1 MPRAPRSVKQQM
13 DAFSAELREHGF
25 TWAEVAA
32 EFMRRWHL
40 NSRQGFREAHRLTQA
55 KVCHLW
61 NEYWPNEP
69 LTTRKLGSW
78 EAWPGPT
85 GNEPPI
91 AGLNRLARIYQCR
104 TADLVDGEDHRD
116 ADEHNTP
123 AVRSRGRALVAA
135 GAAGSLG
142 PEDIQGVLAAMPALP
157 TGPVPFG
164 TSRDEEYDAL
174 VQALAQWAASMK
186 RRDVLALIRAAA
198 AAAAASPL
206 LARLNDDELD
216 RLALIAAEPS
226 RVDEATVDHI
236 DAVLHHCMRQEDS
249 LGPQSVL
256 GTVLAQH
263 HLVRSLIPA
272 ASTGEVRERLLSLLA
287 NICRFTA
294 WVLFNLN
301 DFNGANHY
309 YEQAKLAA
317 HQADDDA
324 MNSFVLANWSQLAT
338 WRGDPRQGVEH
349 ALGALAWGQRA
360 NSKLLVSYACDV
372 GARAYSAVLRRS
384 AKSDRHNDH
393 ARCMTSLDQAR
404 RELGHAGEGDVG
416 AKLLY
421 FYGDGQYLSTKT
433 KCLLDMGDAQT
444 AVEMASR
451 SLARIDPAFV
461 RNMAFSRL
469 DLARGHLRLRSID
482 EACEQIGEAARLTC
496 RNTSPRLARSVVE
509 VRETLNPWART
520 RQVAALDEKLHAFQ
534 LIA

>member
-13 DAFSAELREHGF
+13 DVFSAELRERGC

-32 EFMRRWHL
+32 EFQRRWRL

-116 ADEHNTP
+116 ADEHNVLAT
-123 AVRSRGRALVAA
+123 RFQGRPLVAA

-142 PEDIQGVLAAMPALP
+142 PEDIRGVLSALP
-157 TGPVPFG
+157 DLVTGPVPVG
-164 TSRDEEYDAL
+164 RSRDEEYDAL
-174 VQALAQWAASMK
+174 VRALAQWAANMK

-198 AAAAASPL
+198 SAAAASPL
-206 LARLNDDELD
+206 LARLDEDEFD
-216 RLALIAAEPS
+216 RLALVSTEPS
-226 RVDEATVDHI
+226 RVDTATVGHI
-236 DAVLHHCMRQEDS
+236 DAVLHHCMRQEDA

-256 GTVLAQH
+256 GTVLAQQ
-263 HLVRSLIPA
+263 HLVRSLIPSA
-272 ASTGEVRERLLSLLA
+272 PNDEVRERLLTLLA

-301 DFNGANHY
+301 DFNGANY
-309 YEQAKLAA
+309 YYDQAKVAA
-317 HQADDDA
+317 HAANDDA

-338 WRGDPRQGVEH
+338 WQGDPRQGVEH

-360 NSKLLVSYACDV
+360 RSRLLVSYACDV
-372 GARAYSAVLRRS
+372 GARAYSAVLSRSPRTDRR
-384 AKSDRHNDH
+384 KDH

-404 RELGHAGEGDVG
+404 RELVHAGEGDV
-416 AKLLY
+416 ASHLLY

-433 KCLLDMGDAQT
+433 KCLLNMGDAQT
-444 AVEMASR
+444 AVEVAAR
-451 SLARIDPAFV
+451 SLAKIDPAFV

-469 DLARGHLRLRSID
+469 DLARGHLQLRAID
-482 EACEQIGEAARLTC
+482 EACEHIGEAARLTC
-496 RNTSPRLARSVVE
+496 KNTSPRLARSVVE

>member
-13 DAFSAELREHGF
+13 DIFSAELRERGC

-32 EFMRRWHL
+32 EFQRRWHL

-91 AGLNRLARIYQCR
+91 AGLNRLARIYHCR

-116 ADEHNTP
+116 ADEHNAP
-123 AVRSRGRALVAA
+123 AARLRGRELVAA
-135 GAAGSLG
+135 GAAGSLCH
-142 PEDIQGVLAAMPALP
+142 EDIQGVLATLPALP
-157 TGPVPFG
+157 AGPAPVG
-164 TSRDEEYDAL
+164 STREEEYDAL
-174 VQALAQWAASMK
+174 VRALAQWAASMN
-186 RRDVLALIRAAA
+186 RRDVLALVRAAA

-206 LARLNDDELD
+206 LDRLNDDELD

-226 RVDEATVDHI
+226 RVDQATVDHI

-256 GTVLAQH
+256 GTVLAQQ

-272 ASTGEVRERLLSLLA
+272 ASTDEVRERLLYLLA

-301 DFNGANHY
+301 DFNGANYY
-309 YEQAKLAA
+309 YEQAKSAA
-317 HQADDDA
+317 HRADNDA

-338 WRGDPRQGVEH
+338 WQGDPRQGVEH

-360 NSKLLVSYACDV
+360 GSKLLVSYACDV

-384 AKSDRHNDH
+384 AKTARHKDH
-393 ARCMTSLDQAR
+393 ARCMRSLDRAL
-404 RELGHAGEGDVG
+404 RELGHAGTEDVG
-416 AKLLY
+416 GKLLY

-433 KCLLDMGDAQT
+433 KCLLDMGDAQA
-444 AVEMASR
+444 AVEMAAR
-451 SLARIDPAFV
+451 SLARIDPTFV
-461 RNMAFSRL
+461 RNLAFSRL
-469 DLARGHLRLRSID
+469 DLARAHLRLRAID
-482 EACEQIGEAARLTC
+482 EACEHIGEAARLTC

-509 VRETLNPWART
+509 IREALNPWART
-520 RQVAALDEKLHAFQ
+520 RQVAALDEKLHALQ

>member
-13 DAFSAELREHGF
+13 DAFTAELRERGC

-32 EFMRRWHL
+32 EFQRRWRL

-91 AGLNRLARIYQCR
+91 AGLNRLARIYHCR

-116 ADEHNTP
+116 ADEHNAP
-123 AVRSRGRALVAA
+123 ATRSRGRVPVAA
-135 GAAGSLG
+135 GAAGSLCR
-142 PEDIQGVLAAMPALP
+142 EDIEGVLAALPALAS
-157 TGPVPFG
+157 GPLPVAA
-164 TSRDEEYDAL
+164 SREEEYDAL
-174 VQALAQWAASMK
+174 VRALAQWAASMN
-186 RRDVLALIRAAA
+186 RRDVLALVRAAA

-206 LARLNDDELD
+206 LERLNGDEFD
-216 RLALIAAEPS
+216 RLALISAEPS
-226 RVDEATVDHI
+226 RVDRATIDHI
-236 DAVLHHCMRQEDS
+236 DAVLRHCMRQEDT
-249 LGPQSVL
+249 LGPQAVL
-256 GTVLAQH
+256 GTVLAQQ

-272 ASTGEVRERLLSLLA
+272 APTGEVRDRLLSLLA

-309 YEQAKLAA
+309 YEKAKTAA
-317 HQADDDA
+317 HHADDDA

-349 ALGALAWGQRA
+349 ALGAMVWGQRA

-384 AKSDRHNDH
+384 AKNDRHKDH
-393 ARCMTSLDQAR
+393 ARCMTSLDQAL
-404 RELGHAGEGDVG
+404 RELGDADTGDV
-416 AKLLY
+416 AAQLLY
-421 FYGDGQYLSTKT
+421 FYGGGQFLSTKT
-433 KCLLDMGDAQT
+433 KCLLDMGDAQA

-451 SLARIDPAFV
+451 SLAQIDPSFV

-469 DLARGHLRLRSID
+469 DLARGHLRLRAID

-496 RNTSPRLARSVVE
+496 RNTSPRLARSVIE
-509 VRETLNPWART
+509 VREMLSPWART
-520 RQVAALDEKLHAFQ
+520 RQVADLDEKLHVLQ